1 MSDQTTKTRGR
12 KINPTSARQVRLTRI
27 SQLKESGVIVK
38 RGRPK
43 SDKPKEVKVKE
54 KVVKVKEK
62 VVKVKEKNNNVNV
75 EPVVLSEGKNHKTV
89 SHPTG
94 KPITYIKNDVV
105 QGKGNGFDGNKFE
118 DPTIIDIEGV
128 DEIIDDSFIPNDKD
142 LMDC

>member
-27 SQLKESGVIVK
+27 SQLKESGVIIK
-38 RGRPK
+38 RGRTK
-43 SDKPKEVKVKE
+43 SDKQKE
-54 KVVKVKEK
+54 VKVKEK

-105 QGKGNGFDGNKFE
+105 QGKGNGFDENKFE

-128 DEIIDDSFIPNDKD
+128 DEIIDNSFIPNDKD